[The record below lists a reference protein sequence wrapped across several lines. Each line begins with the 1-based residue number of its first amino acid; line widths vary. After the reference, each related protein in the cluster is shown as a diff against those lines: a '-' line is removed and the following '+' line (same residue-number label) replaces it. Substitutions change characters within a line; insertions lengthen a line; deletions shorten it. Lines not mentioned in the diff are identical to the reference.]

1 MHYPPVPRARYGA
14 GCTVAS
20 AAAPLTVYPPLA
32 LLAVLETVQELVV
45 GTNAYIERTGVELG
59 VNRQLITAV
68 ATYITRIFDIFG
80 LISTEEA
87 LEETLVRGLA
97 RAWCAAWPGR

>member
-1 MHYPPVPRARYGA
+1 
-14 GCTVAS
+14 
-20 AAAPLTVYPPLA
+20 
-32 LLAVLETVQELVV
+32 
-45 GTNAYIERTGVELG
+45 